1 MKAKKEQRRKSSILL
16 TMLLLSNI
24 FIVVLPHAISDNQV
38 NISFLPLKNEPPDVP
53 KISSPLN
60 GSVNIT
66 IPVTLEVKVP
76 KRKPIAKTIMTVFPQ
91 AELFE
96 REAHDLFDVEFE
108 GNPRLHDKL
117 FIPDEDKGSAPYRK
131 GGHSHA

>member
-1 MKAKKEQRRKSSILL
+1 MEIRK
-16 TMLLLSNI
+16 
-24 FIVVLPHAISDNQV
+24 
-38 NISFLPLKNEPPDVP
+38 VP
-53 KISSPLN
+53 KTKLVDEVKKLRSERL
-60 GSVNIT
+60 IT
-66 IPVTLEVKVP
+66 ISCVDEGDFRLLYHIETKKGIVTLEVKVP
-76 KRKPIAKTIMTVFPQ
+76 KKKPIVPTIMTIFPQ

-131 GGHSHA
+131 EGKHA